1 MSIESYILRR
11 LLHALPLLLCV
22 IVFNFALIHL
32 APGDPIQSLVG
43 EFPVPEAYK
52 VEMSKA
58 YGLDKPLYVQLL
70 LYVRN
75 ILTGDF
81 GYSFYYKQPVL
92 SVILDRVPAIIFSE
106 IIGVLLG
113 ILASRKPY
121 SLSDNAISAF
131 SLLGYC
137 VPAFWLGQML
147 MVIFCIKLGWLPAQ
161 GLKTIGADLP

>member
-22 IVFNFALIHL
+22 IVFNFILIHL

-52 VEMSKA
+52 VEMGKA

-75 ILTGDF
+75 VLTGDF
-81 GYSFYYKQPVL
+81 G
-92 SVILDRVPAIIFSE
+92 
-106 IIGVLLG
+106 
-113 ILASRKPY
+113 
-121 SLSDNAISAF
+121 
-131 SLLGYC
+131 
-137 VPAFWLGQML
+137 
-147 MVIFCIKLGWLPAQ
+147 
-161 GLKTIGADLP
+161 